1 VDYRALNLA
10 MGKNGYPLPL
20 IPEILD
26 RVCEAKI
33 FTKLDLCG
41 AYNYS
46 RIKKGGEY
54 KTAF

>member
-1 VDYRALNLA
+1 MV
-10 MGKNGYPLPL
+10 KNWYPLPL
-20 IPEILD
+20 ISEILD

-46 RIKKGGEY
+46 RIKKCGEY
-54 KTAF
+54 KMAF